1 MTPDIVAHIQGL
13 RRYARFL
20 CRDVAEADDLVQ
32 ETLERAIAHAG
43 QFRPG
48 GDLRVWL
55 FAILHN
61 AFVSGRRAYARR
73 RTETSMDLASAVS
86 VSATQESRAELQR
99 VLSAIDRLPDERR
112 RVLLLVA
119 VEGLTTDEVAV
130 ALGLPVGTVRSRLA
144 RARDSLRQLLGGRGP
159 AGSRSATMRVVG
171 GRDVDGR

>member
-1 MTPDIVAHIQGL
+1 MAPDIVAHIQGL

-20 CRDVAEADDLVQ
+20 CRDATEADDLVQ
-32 ETLERAIAHAG
+32 ATLERAIARAH
-43 QFRPG
+43 QFRAG

-73 RTETSMDLASAVS
+73 RSSTAFTPAGMET
-86 VSATQESRAELQR
+86 VSATQESRVELRR
-99 VLSAIDRLPDERR
+99 VLAAIDRLPDERR

-119 VEGLTTDEVAV
+119 VEGMSTDEVAA

-144 RARDSLRQLLGGRGP
+144 RARESLRQLMQVGAPP
-159 AGSRSATMRVVG
+159 ARAVTMRVVG
-171 GRDVDGR
+171 GQDVDDR

>member
-13 RRYARFL
+13 RRYARRL
-20 CRDVAEADDLVQ
+20 CRDEAESDDLVQ
-32 ETLERAIAHAG
+32 ETLTRAITHVA
-43 QFRPG
+43 QFRAG

-73 RTETSMDLASAVS
+73 RTEASIDLAQTVA
-86 VSATQESRAELQR
+86 VSATQESRAEIGR
-99 VLSAIDRLPDERR
+99 VLAAIDRLPDERR

-119 VEGLTTDEVAV
+119 VEGLTTDEAAV

-144 RARDSLRQLLGGRGP
+144 RARVSLRQLLH
-159 AGSRSATMRVVG
+159 AGTPQARPVTMRVVG
-171 GRDVDGR
+171 GQDVDER